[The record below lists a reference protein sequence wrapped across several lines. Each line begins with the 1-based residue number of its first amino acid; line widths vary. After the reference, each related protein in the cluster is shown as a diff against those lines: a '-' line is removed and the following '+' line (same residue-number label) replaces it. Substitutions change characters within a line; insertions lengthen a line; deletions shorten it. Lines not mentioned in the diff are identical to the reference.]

1 MADLQQILV
10 STILATRDFCGNERE
25 ACAQVFA
32 DLGRPFDRAAY
43 HAARGAANSR
53 WDADRRAAGVPEKYL

>member
-10 STILATRDFCGNERE
+10 STILTTRDFCGNERE

-32 DLGRPFDRAAY
+32 DLGRSFDQATYSPARAAT
-43 HAARGAANSR
+43 NSQ
-53 WDADRRAAGVPEKYL
+53 WDADRRAAGVPEKSL